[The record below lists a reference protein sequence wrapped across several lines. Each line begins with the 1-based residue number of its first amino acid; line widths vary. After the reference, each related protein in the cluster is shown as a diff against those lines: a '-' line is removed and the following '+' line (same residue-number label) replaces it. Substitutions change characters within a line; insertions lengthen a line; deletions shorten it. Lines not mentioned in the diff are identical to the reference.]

1 MAEACQGIPQNRMA
15 ALPNFF
21 IAVDLKRGQ
30 NLAAMGRPREFDEQ
44 AALDSAMDCFWRDGY
59 EATSVRDLTVR
70 MGITG
75 ASLYNAF
82 GDKRSLFRKVLQRY
96 AERSTRE
103 RIARLESTLPP
114 KQAIRAFLG
123 EIVERSIE
131 GDRRGCLLVNTAL
144 EIAPHDPE
152 LAAEVAT
159 HLGEIEAFFRRA
171 VIAAQQNG
179 SVPPDRAPADLARL
193 LLGVTLG
200 VRVLA
205 RSNPQRELLEGVVRP
220 ALALL
225 DYPDRPNQPG
235 NRGELQ

>member
-1 MAEACQGIPQNRMA
+1 MA
-15 ALPNFF
+15 
-21 IAVDLKRGQ
+21 
-30 NLAAMGRPREFDEQ
+30 RPREFDE
-44 AALDSAMDCFWRDGY
+44 ASALDAAMDCFWRDGY
-59 EATSVRDLTVR
+59 EATSVRDLAAR

-82 GDKRSLFRKVLQRY
+82 GDKRSLFREVLQRY

-123 EIVERSIE
+123 EIVERSVD

-152 LAAEVAT
+152 LGAEVAM
-159 HLGEIEAFFRRA
+159 HLGEIEAFSRRA
-171 VIAAQQNG
+171 TAAAQEEG
-179 SVPPDRAPADLARL
+179 YVPPDRDPADLARL

-205 RSNPQRELLEGVVRP
+205 RSKPQRELLEGVVPP

-225 DYPDRPNQPG
+225 DWPDRASEP
-235 NRGELQ
+235 